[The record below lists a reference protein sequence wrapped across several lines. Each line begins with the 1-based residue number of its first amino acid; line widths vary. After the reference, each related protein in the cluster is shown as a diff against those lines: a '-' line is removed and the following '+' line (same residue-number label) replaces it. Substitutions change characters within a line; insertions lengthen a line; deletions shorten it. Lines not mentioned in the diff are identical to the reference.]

1 MDFLDPRKKRAHK
14 IRLYIGY
21 ALMAC
26 VLVIGSTIVFFE
38 ARGFDIDRKTGEI
51 IQNGLVFVN
60 AHPEPATVYVNGK
73 REGQTDTRLTIPT
86 GDYTFE
92 FTRDG
97 YRNWQRSFHLDG
109 STIERL
115 DYVFMFPEQLD
126 TAAIRNYSAPPPF
139 ASQSPDR
146 KWLLV
151 QQPGNFLTFDVFDL
165 SNQDDPAV
173 TSFTLPA
180 SLMNRTAGGDKL
192 ELVEW
197 STNNRHVLV
206 RHTFKGGSEFILI
219 DRQQPTESLNL
230 NSHFN
235 VPIHKI
241 ALRDKKFDKFH
252 ILDKPGGTLRFADSR
267 SREVTDLA
275 EQVFSFK
282 SYSDNV
288 IFYVTGA
295 KAEKGKVNVN
305 IRRGDKTYTVREL
318 TAGARYPID
327 ITRYDD
333 EWFMAVGSDTDA
345 KAYVYHEVFRDL
357 DRQPSR
363 SPSPVA
369 VFRVDDLAHI
379 AVSANTRF
387 ISAQGGSRFAVY
399 DAEHDR
405 RYQYDTKLK
414 FSDGQ
419 KATWMDGH
427 RLTAVID
434 GKLRAWDY
442 DGINMQTLVS
452 ANPAY
457 LPFYD
462 RDYDFLYT
470 IAPSSQDK
478 AESTLTKTPMR
489 TPADL

>member
-1 MDFLDPRKKRAHK
+1 MDFLDPKKKRAHK

-26 VLVIGSTIVFFE
+26 ALVIGSTILFFE
-38 ARGFDIDRKTGEI
+38 ARGFDINRKTGEI

-60 AHPEPATVYVNGK
+60 AHPEPATVYVNGR
-73 REGQTDTRLTIPT
+73 REGQTDMRLTIPT

-97 YRNWQRSFHLDG
+97 YRKWQRTFHLDG

-115 DYVFMFPEQLD
+115 DYVFMFPEQLN
-126 TAAIRNYSAPPPF
+126 TTQIRDYARAPTF

-151 QQPGNFLTFDVFDL
+151 QQPDNFSTFDVFDL
-165 SNQDDPAV
+165 GNQDNPSV

-180 SLMNRTAGGDKL
+180 NLMNRSAGGDKL

-197 STNNRHVLV
+197 STDNRHVLV
-206 RHTFKGGSEFILI
+206 RHTFKGGSEFVLI
-219 DRQQPTESLNL
+219 DRQQPDESFNL
-230 NSHFN
+230 NTRFN
-235 VPIHKI
+235 TPIHRI

-252 ILDKPGGTLRFADSR
+252 ILDKNGGTLRFADSK
-267 SREVTDLA
+267 SGQITDVA

-288 IFYVTGA
+288 VFYVTGA
-295 KAEKGKVNVN
+295 KATKGRVNVN
-305 IRRGDKTYTVREL
+305 ILKDDKIFTIREL
-318 TAGARYPID
+318 TAGKRYPID
-327 ITRYDD
+327 ITRYDN
-333 EWFMAVGSDTDA
+333 EWFMAVGSDADA

-357 DRQPSR
+357 ERQPSR
-363 SPSPVA
+363 TPGPIA
-369 VFRVDDLAHI
+369 VFRVDDLSHI

-387 ISAQGGSRFAVY
+387 ISVQGGSRFAIY

-414 FSDGQ
+414 FAEGQ

-434 GKLRAWDY
+434 GKLRVWDY
-442 DGINMQTLVS
+442 DGINMQSLVN

-470 IAPSSQDK
+470 IAPSTQNKGQS
-478 AESTLTKTPMR
+478 ALTKTPMR

>member
-26 VLVIGSTIVFFE
+26 ALVIGSMIFFFE

-73 REGQTDTRLTIPT
+73 QERQTNARLIIPT

-92 FTRDG
+92 FTREG
-97 YRNWQRSFHLDG
+97 YRTWQRSFHLDG

-126 TAAIRNYSAPPPF
+126 TAEIRDYSKMPTF

-146 KWLLV
+146 KWLIV
-151 QQPGNFLTFDVFDL
+151 QQPNSFLTFDVFDL
-165 SNQDDPAV
+165 GNQRNPLV

-180 SLMNRTAGGDKL
+180 TLMNQAAGSKL

-206 RHTFKGGSEFILI
+206 RHSFRGGREFILI
-219 DRQQPTESLNL
+219 DREQPAESLNL
-230 NSHFN
+230 NTHFN
-235 VPIHKI
+235 APIHQV

-252 ILDKPGGTLRFADSR
+252 ILDKQGGTLRFADSK
-267 SREVTDLA
+267 SKQITDVA
-275 EQVFSFK
+275 SQVLSFK
-282 SYSDNV
+282 SYGENV
-288 IFYVTGA
+288 VFYVTAA
-295 KAEKGKVNVN
+295 KAAKGKVNVN
-305 IRRGDKTYTVREL
+305 IIKDGSTYTIREL
-318 TAGARYPID
+318 TAGKRYPID
-327 ITRYDD
+327 ITRYDH

-357 DRQPSR
+357 ERKPSR
-363 SPSPVA
+363 TPHPVA
-369 VFRVDDLAHI
+369 VFRIDNLSHI
-379 AVSANTRF
+379 STSANTRF
-387 ISAQGGSRFAVY
+387 ISAQGGSSFAVY
-399 DAEHDR
+399 DAEHNR
-405 RYQYDTKLK
+405 RYQYDTELEFAK
-414 FSDGQ
+414 GQ

-427 RLTAVID
+427 RLTAVIG
-434 GKLRAWDY
+434 GKLHVWDY
-442 DGINMQTLVS
+442 DGINMQTLVNAS
-452 ANPAY
+452 PAF

-462 RDYDFLYT
+462 RDYNFLYT
-470 IAPSSQDK
+470 LAPSSQSKDQ
-478 AESTLTKTPMR
+478 AALTKTPMR